1 MGQAVTADG
10 RPRRPLKVESL
21 DHEGKGVAHEDGK
34 VVFIEGALP
43 GETAHIRVTRSRT
56 AFDVA
61 VADRIEHPSSQ
72 RVEPQCPHFGVCG
85 GCSLQHLDARAQ
97 VAAKQRVLEDNLA
110 RIGFVRPEI
119 MLAAI
124 HGPTWGYRYRARLS
138 VRDVHQKGGVLVGFR
153 ERKSTY
159 VADMSEC
166 HVLPRRWSDRLVP
179 LRRLVEGLSIRDRMP
194 QIEIACGESVDV
206 MVLRILAP
214 LTKGDEALL
223 RTFADRWEVCIYL
236 QSKGP
241 ETICRLHPVDAP
253 ELDYTLPEFDL
264 RFPFGPSEFTQVNY
278 AVNRV
283 LVSRAIRLL
292 DPQPGERVADMF
304 CGLGNFSLPI
314 ARRGANVVGYE
325 GSDALVR
332 RARETAT
339 LNGLSAMA
347 TFEATDLFTI
357 TPERFS
363 ALGPF
368 DRMLIDPP
376 RDGAIELVKSL
387 GSAPPKRIVYVSCA
401 PGTLARDA
409 GVLVNVH
416 GYRLRAAG
424 VVNMFPHTTHV
435 ESIAVF
441 DR

>member
-1 MGQAVTADG
+1 MTADG

-61 VADRIEHPSSQ
+61 VADSIEHPSSQ
-72 RVEPQCPHFGVCG
+72 RVDPQCPHFGVCG

-110 RIGFVRPEI
+110 RIGSVRPEI
-119 MLAAI
+119 MLGAI

-153 ERKSTY
+153 ERKSSY

-223 RTFADRWEVCIYL
+223 RTFADRWDVCIYL

-241 ETICRLHPVDAP
+241 ETICRLHPIDAP

-292 DPQPGERVADMF
+292 DPKPGERVADMF

-357 TPERFS
+357 TPEQFA
-363 ALGPF
+363 ALGSF
-368 DRMLIDPP
+368 DKMLIDPP

-424 VVNMFPHTTHV
+424 VVNMFPHTAHV